1 MTVSGNEK
9 MYKCT
14 KCGKEFSKSDMEILP
29 GVKCPH
35 CGWRIV
41 LKLRAPVIKKIKAI

>member
-1 MTVSGNEK
+1 VSTGER
-9 MYKCT
+9 MYKCA

-29 GVKCPH
+29 GVKCPF

-41 LKLRAPVIKKIKAI
+41 IKLRAPAIRKIRAV